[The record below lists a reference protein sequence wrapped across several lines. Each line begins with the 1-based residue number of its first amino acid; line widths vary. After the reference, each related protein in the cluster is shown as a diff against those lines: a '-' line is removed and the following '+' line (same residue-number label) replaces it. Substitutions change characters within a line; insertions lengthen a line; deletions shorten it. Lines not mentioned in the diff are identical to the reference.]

1 MEKEAWI
8 KVWWGIDILSPKSS
22 SARMSVKE
30 EESEVVLGTARHSLR
45 SLIMTY
51 SLILIAVMLV
61 HIDRW

>member
-1 MEKEAWI
+1 MEAWI
-8 KVWWGIDILSPKSS
+8 KVWLDINILSPKSL
-22 SARMSVKE
+22 SARMNVKK